1 MNWKYFYSSVKGTS
15 HIASNTLKQDSCEIC
30 EFNNYLVSAVADGAG
45 SAKHSDLSSK
55 FICKLFVRKSK
66 QWLISNKLENLT
78 RAIISEWFIYFQKV
92 INRAVLRKQYRLKV
106 IKSNTDSVKLKNRYL
121 IVEYNL
127 KTPAKL
133 INNWYKDKA
142 LSIYKKE
149 LDKCFQQF
157 ITYKVVKP
165 NLKIRKLTKRWGSYN
180 KNSNTITMNIETIK
194 ANKDCIDYVI
204 YHELCHSMHFSHNK
218 EFYNLLESKCKDW
231 NQLKYKLETL
241 IL

>member
-1 MNWKYFYSSVKGTS
+1 MIATTEKIEYGKEIIEFELLQEDRKTLSIEVLPTTKIKVK
-15 HIASNTLKQDSCEIC
+15 APENKNKQDIIKKVQNKAKWITRQKRY
-30 EFNNYLVSAVADGAG
+30 FVDNYKKPDEKKYVSGESFRYLG
-45 SAKHSDLSSK
+45 
-55 FICKLFVRKSK
+55 
-66 QWLISNKLENLT
+66 
-78 RAIISEWFIYFQKV
+78 
-92 INRAVLRKQYRLKV
+92 KQYRLKV
-106 IKSNTDSVKLKNRYL
+106 IKSNTDSVKLKNGYL

-204 YHELCHSMHFSHNK
+204 YHELCHSIHFSHNK

>member
-1 MNWKYFYSSVKGTS
+1 MIATTEKIEYGKEIIEFELLQEDRKTLSIEVLPTTKIKVK
-15 HIASNTLKQDSCEIC
+15 APENKNKQDIIKKVQNKAKWITRQKRY
-30 EFNNYLVSAVADGAG
+30 FVDNYKKTDEKKYVSGECFRYLG
-45 SAKHSDLSSK
+45 
-55 FICKLFVRKSK
+55 
-66 QWLISNKLENLT
+66 
-78 RAIISEWFIYFQKV
+78 
-92 INRAVLRKQYRLKV
+92 KQYRLKV
-106 IKSNTDSVKLKNRYL
+106 IKSDTDSVKLKNGYL

-157 ITYKVVKP
+157 TTYKVVKP
-165 NLKIRKLTKRWGSYN
+165 NLNIRKLTKRWGSYN

-204 YHELCHSMHFSHNK
+204 YHELCHSLHFSHNK

-231 NQLKYKLETL
+231 NKLKNKLEKLTL
-241 IL
+241 